1 MKLCRQCE
9 RGHKEIKS
17 TRSHKLIEIEEK
29 VRIEALHQS
38 MPPSYCD
45 QHKDKSIE
53 IYCLD
58 CKTRI
63 CIECWRCSIVVRTLV
78 SAGELSLSC
87 ARLLAG

>member
-45 QHKDKSIE
+45 QHKEKSIE
-53 IYCLD
+53 IYCFD
-58 CKTRI
+58 CKMAI
-63 CIECWRCSIVVRTLV
+63 CTTCYL
-78 SAGELSLSC
+78 ELHNSHKYSDINNKVEDDF
-87 ARLLAG
+87 RKQ